1 MQAEFVVN
9 GDFAIAVH
17 AEGRIHR
24 RRLRS
29 FIAFIDCHDQLML
42 RLLTPV
48 LVDDVLLLLAPVFEN
63 RIASA
68 TAAPRDTA
76 AMPGAAALRSS
87 NGADDCV

>member
-17 AEGRIHR
+17 TGGRIHQ

-29 FIAFIDCHDQLML
+29 LIAFIVYRGQLLL

-48 LVDDVLLLLAPVFEN
+48 LVDDVLLLLAPVLEPN
-63 RIASA
+63 RIGNGCAS
-68 TAAPRDTA
+68 
-76 AMPGAAALRSS
+76 
-87 NGADDCV
+87 